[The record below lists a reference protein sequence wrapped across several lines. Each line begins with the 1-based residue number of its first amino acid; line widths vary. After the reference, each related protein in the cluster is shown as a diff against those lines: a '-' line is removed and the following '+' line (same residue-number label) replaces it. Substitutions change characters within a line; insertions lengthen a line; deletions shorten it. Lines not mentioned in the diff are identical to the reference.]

1 MARSKKKTFP
11 EPGEIKRL
19 KGTLIAFVVEV
30 EGERREISP
39 DKVSVYT
46 GDPYTIVDISFEYDE
61 ETNSCIDP
69 ITLG

>member
-1 MARSKKKTFP
+1 MKKKKFP
-11 EPGEIKRL
+11 EPREIKRL

-46 GDPYTIVDISFEYDE
+46 GDPYTVAELSFEYDE
-61 ETNSCIDP
+61 ETNSYIEP
-69 ITLG
+69 IRLD